1 MLIRILLWCV
11 ASFPIGVIDGLAT
24 LAVLYKRHGDAFET
38 VYMNGFE
45 DFTKANNE
53 TFGIPDNSSV
63 SWNHIVA
70 FVLNTIAWPIPLVRY
85 HYYMHLASKQY
96 STDKIES

>member
-11 ASFPIGVIDGLAT
+11 GSFLIGVIDGLVT
-24 LAVLYKRHGDAFET
+24 LAVLYKRHGDACFA
-38 VYMNGFE
+38 VHMKGFE

-53 TFGIPDNSSV
+53 TFGISDSRIV

-70 FVLNTIAWPIPLVRY
+70 FVLNTIAWPIPLIRY
-85 HYYMHLASKQY
+85 HYYTHLASKQY